1 VTRTAPAPPS
11 DGAPDYAFLR
21 SRRWVVGHV
30 LVLVIVAGCVVAG
43 FWQLDRLHQRRA
55 SNARIESRLS
65 QPAVPLEP
73 LLTQGADADA
83 LAYRRVVATG
93 TYDTT
98 HEAVLFGRTLRDETG
113 NNLLTPLRLA
123 GGDALVVNRGWVPY
137 AVGAPRDPS
146 AVPPAGAVEVTGVL
160 MPAEKDTAEPA
171 GTPPKSIVATIDVG
185 VLQAGTAEH
194 LLPVYLWLQSQSP
207 PQPGDVPRAVP
218 LPPLSEGP
226 HFSYAV
232 QWFTF
237 ALIGIIG
244 YPLLIR
250 REASRRRH
258 AEVART

>member
-1 VTRTAPAPPS
+1 
-11 DGAPDYAFLR
+11 
-21 SRRWVVGHV
+21 VVGHV

-73 LLTQGADADA
+73 LLAQGADADA

-98 HEAVLFGRTLRDETG
+98 HEAVLIGRTLRDETG

-171 GTPPKSIVATIDVG
+171 DTPPKSILATIDVG

-207 PQPGDVPRAVP
+207 PQTGGVPRSVP

-244 YPLLIR
+244 YPLLLR